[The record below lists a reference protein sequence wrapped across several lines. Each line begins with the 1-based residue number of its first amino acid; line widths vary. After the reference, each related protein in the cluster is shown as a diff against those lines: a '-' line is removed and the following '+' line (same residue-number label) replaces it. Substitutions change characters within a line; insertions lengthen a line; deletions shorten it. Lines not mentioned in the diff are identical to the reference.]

1 MIKISDALEKY
12 LTSTTRLEGQ
22 YLKVRITTK
31 SGTTYT
37 ISDSQLNSGSVKLER
52 KSVSGSS
59 FDIGECYINN
69 ITITLLDKEGR
80 YSESLDNAN
89 MRVYFGVVNE
99 SLGLNEEIQIGR
111 FIVPVDTTVRKIAS
125 IQITGDSMLSKFDL
139 STNSVSTSGD
149 LYDLVTWCCANCG
162 VDFALTE
169 EEFRGLSQNTGYT
182 YYISEES
189 SISTYRDVIMYVSQL
204 IGGFATDT
212 NDGKLT
218 FKTYNTNNDVFNIN
232 NDTIA
237 SSNLG
242 DSSYYLNGLS
252 LKFKDKVIYASGD
265 ESSDYLLELDSNPLL
280 DGLEEDMVTLLLRNI
295 WEQLKD
301 IRFRSFT
308 YSYNGNPALECGDLL
323 HNSAKDVSS
332 FITSLTWVYHGKSS
346 VSSAFMD
353 KRTKTQSQGIKKAA
367 TSGGG
372 SPNTLNI
379 IKYINTE
386 SYSLSE
392 AASKVVDMYFTL
404 PANVAPLFTFTMIC
418 KNELSGIVSFSI
430 HYDNVIE
437 MLNPKYQNSIGY
449 HTLSFS
455 KSFEP
460 SGTSKPHSLIIY
472 AWFTKDENQEIIS
485 DNPCSVPA
493 YNIEANIQAWGVA
506 SSEPEWTGRYEISD
520 SVGIVTIDDAVKIL
534 RFTEKD
540 KKAIEDFVPP
550 AVDLTLLAKD
560 ATISGTTV
568 LRSNSN
574 VEGNYD
580 LDYLG
585 DYPDNIASW
594 SFNIAKNV
602 ATAKVSVTASSGDT
616 SRSICLYID
625 GEKVVTD
632 LKIYSGS
639 YSSPTKVLALETS
652 MSAGEHTIAVSR
664 GSTDSYAPLVASISI
679 KG

>member
-1 MIKISDALEKY
+1 MIKISDALNKY

-22 YLKVRITTK
+22 YLKVVIRTK

-37 ISDSQLNSGSVKLER
+37 ISDSQLGSGSVKLER

-69 ITITLLDKEGR
+69 ITITLLDREWH
-80 YSESLDNAN
+80 YSESLDNAD
-89 MRVYFGVVNE
+89 MSVYFGVVNE
-99 SLGLNEEIQIGR
+99 SLGLNEEIQIGK
-111 FIVPVDTTVRKIAS
+111 FIIPVDTTIRKKAS
-125 IQITGDSMLSKFDL
+125 IQITGDSVLSKFDL

-149 LYDLVTWCCANCG
+149 LYALVTWCCMKCG

-189 SISTYRDVIMYVSQL
+189 AISTYRDIIMYVSQL

-252 LKFKDKVIYASGD
+252 LRYKDKVIYASGD
-265 ESSDYLLELDSNPLL
+265 ESSDYLLELESNPLL
-280 DGLEEDMVTLLLRNI
+280 DSLDEDMVTILLGNI

-301 IRFRSFT
+301 IQFRSFT

-323 HNSAKDVSS
+323 HNRVNGLSS

-353 KRTKTQSQGIKKAA
+353 KRTKTKSQGIKKAA

-379 IKYINTE
+379 IKYINTK

-392 AASKVVDMYFTL
+392 NDRKVVEMFFTL
-404 PANVAPLFTFTMIC
+404 PANVAPLLTFTMIC
-418 KNELSGIVSFSI
+418 NNELSGLVSLSI
-430 HYDNVIE
+430 FYDNIFDLLE
-437 MLNPKYQNSIGY
+437 PKYQNSIGY

-460 SGTSKPHSLIIY
+460 SGTSKPHSLYIY
-472 AWFTKDENQEIIS
+472 ASFIKDKNQEIIS

-520 SVGIVTIDDAVKIL
+520 SVGIVTIDNAVNIL
-534 RFTEKD
+534 KFTEND

-550 AVDLTLLAKD
+550 DIDLTLLAKD

-568 LRSNSN
+568 LRSNSE

-585 DYPDNIASW
+585 DYPSDIASW
-594 SFNIAKNV
+594 SFNVAKDV
-602 ATAKVSVTASSGDT
+602 ANAKVSVKASSGNT

-664 GSTDSYAPLVASISI
+664 GSTDSYAPIVASISI
-679 KG
+679 VG